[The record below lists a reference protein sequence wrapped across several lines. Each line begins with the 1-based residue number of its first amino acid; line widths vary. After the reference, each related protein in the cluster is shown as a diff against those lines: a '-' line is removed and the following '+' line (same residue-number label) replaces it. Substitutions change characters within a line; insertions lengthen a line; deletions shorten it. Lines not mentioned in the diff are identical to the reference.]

1 MRDTDLQA
9 QCVEFVS
16 LSGIYDVQ
24 PALLIVVFFLE
35 TDPPKI
41 SDIFRLLCSLEPGLT
56 VKDLCLR
63 NDPNLF
69 GIDERSVQNL
79 HTTFKI

>member
-1 MRDTDLQA
+1 MIEDTSA
-9 QCVEFVS
+9 TNV
-16 LSGIYDVQ
+16 LS
-24 PALLIVVFFLE
+24 PE
-35 TDPPKI
+35 NDPPKI

-69 GIDERSVQNL
+69 GIDERFANIEGANRKYLSLSCELVVMV
-79 HTTFKI
+79 I